1 MLKRDIMYKYIMFFF
16 LLTACN
22 LSGEGSG
29 EADKEKYRDNE
40 IMDKSNLETAT
51 FGAGCF
57 WCVEAVFQRVKGVE
71 KVVSGYSGGSLKN
84 PTYDQVCTGR
94 TGHAEVIQI
103 EFDPAIVSFTEL
115 LEIFWSSHDPTT
127 LNRQGADIGT
137 QYRSAVFYHSQAQK
151 ESAEF
156 YKNKLDASGVYS
168 SPVVTEITE
177 FDLFY
182 AAEKYHHD
190 YYDNN
195 SSQPYCSFV
204 ITPKLEKF
212 KKVFK
217 EKLK

>member
-1 MLKRDIMYKYIMFFF
+1 MLKRDIMYKYIMLFF
-16 LLTACN
+16 LLSACN
-22 LSGEGSG
+22 LSG

-71 KVVSGYSGGSLKN
+71 KVVSGYSGGSVKN

-103 EFDPAIVSFTEL
+103 EFDPAIVSFSEL
-115 LEIFWSSHDPTT
+115 LEIFWSTHDPTT

-137 QYRSAVFYHSQAQK
+137 QYRSAVFYHSEAQK

-156 YKNKLDASGVYS
+156 YKNKLGASGVYS
-168 SPVVTEITE
+168 SPVVTEITK

-182 AAEKYHHD
+182 AAEKYHQD